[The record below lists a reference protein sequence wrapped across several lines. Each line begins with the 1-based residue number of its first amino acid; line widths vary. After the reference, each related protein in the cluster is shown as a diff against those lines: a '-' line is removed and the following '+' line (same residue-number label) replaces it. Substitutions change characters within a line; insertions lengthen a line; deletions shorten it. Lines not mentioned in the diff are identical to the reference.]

1 MRSLFLKIFVSFWVA
16 QALFLALAILVTVAL
31 RPTREVS
38 AVEALQ
44 PQLLGDAVH
53 AYERGGV
60 EQLRDYQHGLHE
72 THRVHGILFVDGKS
86 ALGHP
91 APPWFTEV
99 ARGERAPANTLRGR
113 LNPHF
118 QMLTASMDSNGHH
131 YTFVT

>member
-53 AYERGGV
+53 AYERTV
-60 EQLRDYQHGLHE
+60 R
-72 THRVHGILFVDGKS
+72 
-86 ALGHP
+86 
-91 APPWFTEV
+91 
-99 ARGERAPANTLRGR
+99 
-113 LNPHF
+113 
-118 QMLTASMDSNGHH
+118 
-131 YTFVT
+131 